1 MVRATAE
8 KLASGVVVLEVEVEA
23 ERFSQAVERACRKL
37 AKDVVVPGFRKG
49 RVPRVILERYLGKE
63 TLYNEAL
70 TLVMGEAYPAA
81 VQDTGIE
88 PVAQPEV
95 EVVQAEEGK
104 PLVFKAKVEVKPEV
118 ELGQYRGLEV
128 TRKVKPITPADI
140 EAELER
146 LRQRYARLT
155 TLEDGTVMVG
165 DIVKIDY
172 KGSVNGK
179 GFKGGA
185 AKGKEVEV
193 GRGYLVPALDE
204 ALIGM
209 RVGETKEVK
218 FTLPNDYH
226 DERVAGKEAI
236 FTVTVRETRRKE
248 LMPLGDDFAKEV
260 SEFDT
265 LEELKADIARRLE
278 EAAASEADLLLR
290 QEVVAQAVANANA
303 EPPPSMVKR
312 QVEEMLEDMIATVE
326 GRGVSRDRFFEIM
339 NTTPEEMRERLS
351 ADAVRTL
358 KTRLVLDAVAKAEAL
373 QVSEAEIEAELKK
386 LATLYRQEPQELR
399 KMFEATG
406 RLAVIRQKLLR
417 DKTVEFLVEQAI
429 IKEELPEIGGVTA
442 APEAATEEGR
452 AQGEA

>member
-1 MVRATAE
+1 LVRATAE

>member
-1 MVRATAE
+1 MRATAE